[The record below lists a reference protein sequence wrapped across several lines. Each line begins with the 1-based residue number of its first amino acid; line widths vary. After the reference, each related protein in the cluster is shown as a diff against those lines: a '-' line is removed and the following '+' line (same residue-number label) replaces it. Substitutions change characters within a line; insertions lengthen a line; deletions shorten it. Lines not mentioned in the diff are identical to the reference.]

1 MVSQT
6 DRACSLPF
14 PRESPGWRRPGL
26 QTNPY
31 PMVQRVSCECNDRGH
46 LFLRGYLPS
55 YYQKQLAQEAVAGLP
70 GVTQVVNQTEV
81 PV

>member
-6 DRACSLPF
+6 DRTAHF
-14 PRESPGWRRPGL
+14 PPHEVTRLAKARLER
-26 QTNPY
+26 NPY

-81 PV
+81 ST